1 MNNHTFLILFEEKY
15 GFFMHKIK
23 RIVLLNKKSV
33 EIKMF
38 EVTINQIIAMVD
50 IKNELILIKFD
61 KRFVIL
67 YNLNIK

>member
-23 RIVLLNKKSV
+23 RIVLLNKRIVINKKSV

-38 EVTINQIIAMVD
+38 EVTINQIIAMVYS
-50 IKNELILIKFD
+50 IKNTDFNK
-61 KRFVIL
+61 V
-67 YNLNIK
+67 